1 MWASIWRKNKVGA
14 WACRAPPLN
23 PLLQSPFQ
31 LVIRKV
37 WKKDLVLEL
46 LSLTDSTGNARLHYA
61 PSICTV
67 QKAKSTL
74 ALLIVAYTYISGK
87 PFSSPS
93 IYQRYQQFYGAK
105 PCKYEFF
112 VPFPFLSLTSARGL
126 EKKMPYARVGQV
138 WMRGFPA
145 QERPLLLTSLAF
157 IIRMTITCFSDSW

>member
-23 PLLQSPFQ
+23 PLLQSPFE

-37 WKKDLVLEL
+37 RKKDLVLEL
-46 LSLTDSTGNARLHYA
+46 LSLTDSTGNVRLHYA
-61 PSICTV
+61 PSICTF

-112 VPFPFLSLTSARGL
+112 VPFPFLSLTSAWGL
-126 EKKMPYARVGQV
+126 EKKMPYACKSRPGLDEGLS
-138 WMRGFPA
+138 RPRTSTSFNEPGFHYSYDYY
-145 QERPLLLTSLAF
+145 LLL
-157 IIRMTITCFSDSW
+157 R